1 MRKKK
6 QPIFSII
13 KEEITNNIRSYIIIT
28 IIFLVGIFLGVLFIN
43 NTDSKSDIEKYI
55 NTYIDETKMLQ
66 DGDYLSELEKDIEK
80 NVLLTFF
87 LWFAGTTIIGIPIV
101 FGIILYRGFC
111 LGYTISACVITLGKL
126 KGIIFILTTV
136 FLQNII
142 FIPAIIMLG
151 VSSIKLYKSIIKD
164 RRKEN
169 IKISIA
175 RHCIISIIAL
185 MALILSS
192 IIKIE
197 ISYRLIGRIDKIFLK
212 NRQNIFTFLVKFD
225 IT

>member
-13 KEEITNNIRSYIIIT
+13 KEEIKNNIRSYIIIT

-169 IKISIA
+169 IKISVI

-185 MALILSS
+185 IVFVLSS